1 VDPNFDTANDMAGV
15 ARRMAQDSG
24 LEVEI
29 EVHGDRRTALP
40 KADAVILSAAVEGA
54 RRWTMDRDIL
64 VRHGLPDQTGECG
77 GVGGLLYALRSA
89 TLAVAALRHKH
100 GVPIPDIRLLLF
112 GTATVV
118 RRGVA
123 PWA

>member
-1 VDPNFDTANDMAGV
+1 MFAPRVIYDAFLKHRLQKCRLVLVDPNFDTANDMAGV

-77 GVGGLLYALRSA
+77 GVGGFYM
-89 TLAVAALRHKH
+89 
-100 GVPIPDIRLLLF
+100 PC
-112 GTATVV
+112 
-118 RRGVA
+118 A
-123 PWA
+123 PRPWP